1 MRCVGWSFAVT
12 GIAVAALAA
21 TRVGSDHASLQ
32 LLGGGLGAAL
42 GLAGTLL
49 GIHRRGTHGAP
60 SGADAAAAL
69 VPRYFLERRLSPRH
83 DVEIPVRV
91 AVNGTSFT
99 AKLLNVGSGGALLR
113 VPAEHAIA
121 LQDQVGSPVSIH
133 DYPAG
138 SLTRV
143 GSHGVYVDFAVAF
156 EPSAANESFESIRSA
171 S

>member
-42 GLAGTLL
+42 GLAGTFL
-49 GIHRRGTHGAP
+49 GFHRRGAPHAPGGANP
-60 SGADAAAAL
+60 AAPL
-69 VPRYFLERRLSPRH
+69 VPRYFQERRLSPRH
-83 DVEIPVRV
+83 DLEVPVRV
-91 AVNGTSFT
+91 SVNGRSFT

-113 VPAEHAIA
+113 VPTEHATS

-143 GSHGVYVDFAVAF
+143 GSHGMYVDFAVAF
-156 EPSAANESFESIRSA
+156 EPSAANASFESVRSA

>member
-12 GIAVAALAA
+12 GIAVAALAG
-21 TRVGSDHASLQ
+21 TRLGADHASLQ
-32 LLGGGLGAAL
+32 LLGAGLGAAL
-42 GLAGTLL
+42 GLTGTFV
-49 GIHRRGTHGAP
+49 GFHRRAPRATGHADAGAP
-60 SGADAAAAL
+60 L
-69 VPRYFLERRLSPRH
+69 VPRYFEDRRLSLRH
-83 DVEIPVRV
+83 EMEVPVRV
-91 AVNGTSFT
+91 SVNGRSFT

-113 VPAEHAIA
+113 VPAEHATS

-156 EPSAANESFESIRSA
+156 ESSVPNPSFKSVRSA